1 MATTIQA
8 RDEEMSTDGRLRVL
22 WLSLEWP
29 KEDAHVGGVGRY
41 TYRLAEEMRHLVD
54 LTVLTS
60 EGARPLDGVKIVQT
74 RATTSRFDRF
84 YVTPWRL
91 RKVTAGISFDVV
103 HSHGDDWA
111 LSSDKPIV
119 RSFYGTSW
127 SEAMAS
133 SGLRRLNH
141 IVLAGLEKV
150 SARKCAISLAIAP
163 ESMSFFNCD
172 RVVAPVIG
180 LPAKTSAPRSNHPR
194 VVFIGSFQG
203 RKRGWLVQQAVEQMR
218 EALGSPVELYVIGPS
233 SDKPSWNPSVVHM
246 AGLSDGE
253 VSEIMGSAWVVLAPS
268 TYEGFGI
275 PTVEALNLNIPVV
288 ATSNPGNQYFQSI
301 SDVDLPLICTD
312 TDDEFISRSVDV
324 VRNGA
329 VLTERQLESA
339 TRFVGDIK
347 KNASPAAL
355 VDVYRHAIATR
366 R

>member
-1 MATTIQA
+1 
-8 RDEEMSTDGRLRVL
+8 MSCDGRLRVL

-60 EGARPLDGVKIVQT
+60 EGAKPLGGVKIVQT

-91 RKVTAGISFDVV
+91 RKIAAGISFDVV

-111 LSSDKPIV
+111 LSSDTPIV

-150 SARKCAISLAIAP
+150 SARKSAISLAIAP

-218 EALGSPVELYVIGPS
+218 EALGSPVELYVVGPR
-233 SDKPSWNPSVVHM
+233 SDKDSWETSVVHLD
-246 AGLSDGE
+246 GLTDEE
-253 VSEIMGSAWVVLAPS
+253 VSEAVGSAWVLLAPS

-275 PTVEALNLNIPVV
+275 PTVEALNLGVPVV
-288 ATSNPGNQYFQSI
+288 ATSNPGNEYFRSI
-301 SDVDLPLICTD
+301 ADEDLPLICTVR
-312 TDDEFISRSVDV
+312 DDEFISAAVDLMKRGARLTDEQRRS
-324 VRNGA
+324 A
-329 VLTERQLESA
+329 EA
-339 TRFVGDIK
+339 FVSEIK
-347 KNASPAAL
+347 NNASPASLAE
-355 VDVYRHAIATR
+355 VYWNAAETKK
-366 R
+366 